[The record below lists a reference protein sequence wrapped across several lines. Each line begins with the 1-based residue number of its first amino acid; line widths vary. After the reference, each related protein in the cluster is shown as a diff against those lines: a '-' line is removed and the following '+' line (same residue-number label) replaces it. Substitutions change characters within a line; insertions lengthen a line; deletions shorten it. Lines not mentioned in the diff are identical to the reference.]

1 MTEGLVMQDTDAAP
15 AFAETAE
22 AVIARLSVPFP
33 NGLSAE
39 EAATRLA
46 RHGPNALRRPKPRSA
61 LRILLHQ
68 FQGVIVA
75 LLVLATVF
83 SLVINDIVEA
93 LAILVVLLLNGAI
106 GFFTELR
113 ATRSMEALFSVA
125 EVRTRVRRD
134 GMLIEVDA
142 RDLVPGDL
150 VVLEAGDVVTADLRL
165 VEASGLH
172 CDESVLTGE
181 SLPVLKTTK
190 PLPSDAVL
198 GDRTNMGFKGAAV
211 TRGAGTGVV
220 VRTGMETEIG
230 KISQLAMA
238 ASTEPTPLEHQ
249 LTRLGQRLVWL
260 TIVLAVAII
269 ITGLAQGHPLTSMI
283 QTGVALAVAAIP
295 EGIPVVA
302 TLSLARGMW
311 RMVQRNALISRL
323 SSVETL
329 GATTLI
335 LTDKTGTLTE
345 NRMSVV
351 QVLLDGGSVDL
362 DGPETGLAEDRLRA
376 ALKIGMLCNNAELGD
391 GDEGRIGDPT
401 ELALLSAA
409 RQAGVTEDEAE
420 PRLLQHAFESDSLMM
435 ATVHALP
442 DGGALYAVKGAPE
455 AVIASCSEVLGAEG
469 PRPLSAEAKADWI
482 ARNADAAS
490 EGLRGIGL
498 AMKRTDGTEDAP
510 YEGLTLV
517 AIACLADPLR
527 KDVPPA
533 IAACQSAGVRVIM
546 LTGDHAETA
555 ARIAKDAGI
564 SGNGAV
570 AIEGRDLTGLDL
582 ENAPEE
588 TLDRLRKA
596 SVFARVAPATKLDLV
611 SFYQREGETVAMT
624 GDGVNDAPAL
634 KKADIG
640 IAMGQR
646 GTQVAREAAH
656 MVLKDDDFATIV
668 EAVRQGR
675 VIFGNIR
682 KFIVYLMSC
691 NLSEILVVGIAVG
704 VGLPSPLLPL
714 QILFLNL
721 VTDVFPALAL
731 GLGHG
736 DGHEMRRPPRDRAEP
751 ILARREWGRI
761 IALGVIVTLATML
774 AFGGAL
780 YGLQLA
786 PAAAVTVAFVTLAL
800 GQLWNVFNMREADTH
815 ALRNDVTRNPYV
827 WGALVLCLV
836 LIAGALWLPGL
847 SDVLQLPSPGIAGL
861 TLAGAMS
868 LLPPL
873 LGHLVVSRATR
884 R

>member
-1 MTEGLVMQDTDAAP
+1 MNASSHET

-22 AVIARLSVPFP
+22 AVLARLAVPFP
-33 NGLSAE
+33 QGLPPQ
-39 EAATRLA
+39 EAAARLE
-46 RHGPNALRRPKPRSA
+46 RYGPNALRRQKPRSA

-83 SLVINDIVEA
+83 SLVIGDVVEA

-113 ATRSMEALFSVA
+113 AARSMEALFSIA

-165 VEASGLH
+165 VEASGLY

-181 SLPVLKTTK
+181 SLPVLKTTA
-190 PLPSDAVL
+190 PLPPQTVL
-198 GDRTNMGFKGAAV
+198 GDRKNMGFKGAAV
-211 TRGAGTGVV
+211 TRGAGMGVV
-220 VRTGMETEIG
+220 VQSGMQTEIG
-230 KISQLAMA
+230 KISQLAME
-238 ASTEPTPLEHQ
+238 ASTETTPLERQ
-249 LTRLGQRLVWL
+249 LAQLGQRLVWL
-260 TIVLAVAII
+260 TLVLAAAII
-269 ITGLAQGHPLTSMI
+269 AAGLVQGHPLTGMI

-351 QVLLDGGSVDL
+351 QVLLDGESLDL
-362 DGPETGLAEDRLRA
+362 GESIAPAEEVRYRWALR
-376 ALKIGMLCNNAELGD
+376 IGMLCNNAELGA
-391 GDEGRIGDPT
+391 GEEGRTGDPT

-409 RQAGVTEDEAE
+409 HEAGLGPDDAR
-420 PRLLQHAFESDSLMM
+420 PRLVQHAFETDSLMM

-442 DGGALYAVKGAPE
+442 EGGALYAVKGAPE
-455 AVIASCSEVLGAEG
+455 AVIASCSEVLGPEG
-469 PRPLSAEAKADWI
+469 VRPLDAEEKEAWI
-482 ARNADAAS
+482 ARNALAAGK
-490 EGLRGIGL
+490 GLRGIGL
-498 AMKRTDGTEDAP
+498 AMKRAETAEEAP

-533 IAACQSAGVRVIM
+533 IAACQSAGIRVIM

-555 ARIAKDAGI
+555 ARIAKDSGI
-564 SGNGAV
+564 SEDGVV
-570 AIEGRDLTGLDL
+570 AIEGRELAGLDL
-582 ENAPEE
+582 EDASEE
-588 TLDRLRKA
+588 TLERLRHA
-596 SVFARVAPATKLDLV
+596 SVFARVAPATKLALV
-611 SFYQREGETVAMT
+611 SFFQREGETVAMT

-640 IAMGQR
+640 IAMGKR

-682 KFIVYLMSC
+682 KFVVYLMSC

-704 VGLPSPLLPL
+704 AGLPAPLLPL

-731 GLGHG
+731 GMGRG
-736 DGHEMRRPPRDRAEP
+736 DGQEMQRPPRDRTEP
-751 ILARREWGRI
+751 ILARREWRRI
-761 IALGVIVTLATML
+761 VLFGAFVTLATMG
-774 AFGGAL
+774 AFAGAL
-780 YGLQLA
+780 YGLHLA
-786 PAAAVTVAFVTLAL
+786 TPEAVTVAFVALAM
-800 GQLWNVFNMREADTH
+800 GQLWNVFNMREGDTH

-827 WGALVLCLV
+827 WGALALCLV
-836 LIAGALWLPGL
+836 LIAAALWLPGL
-847 SDVLQLPSPGIAGL
+847 TDVLQLPSPGVSGL
-861 TLAGAMS
+861 LLAVAMS
-868 LLPPL
+868 LLPPV
-873 LGHLVVSRATR
+873 LGHLALRFRA
-884 R
+884 

>member
-1 MTEGLVMQDTDAAP
+1 MQDTDSETAY
-15 AFAETAE
+15 AETAA
-22 AVIARLSVPFP
+22 AVLARLSVPFP
-33 NGLSAE
+33 NGLAAQ
-39 EAATRLA
+39 EAAARLE
-46 RHGPNALRRPKPRSA
+46 RHGPNALRRQKPRSA
-61 LRILLHQ
+61 LRILVHQ

-83 SLVINDIVEA
+83 SLVINDIAEA

-113 ATRSMEALFSVA
+113 ATRSMEALFSIA

-134 GMLIEVDA
+134 GMLIEIDA
-142 RDLVPGDL
+142 RDVVPGDL

-165 VEASGLH
+165 VEASGLY

-181 SLPVLKTTK
+181 SLPVLKGTD

-230 KISQLAMA
+230 RISQLAME
-238 ASTEPTPLEHQ
+238 ASTEPTPLERQ

-260 TIVLAVAII
+260 TIVLAAAII
-269 ITGLAQGHPLTSMI
+269 VTGLAQGHPLTGMI

-351 QVLLDGGSVDL
+351 QLLLDGESVDL
-362 DGPETGLAEDRLRA
+362 GGTVSGIEQDRLRL
-376 ALKIGMLCNNAELGD
+376 ALKIGMLCNNAELGGSD
-391 GDEGRIGDPT
+391 DRRIGDPT

-409 RQAGVTEDEAE
+409 REAGLSLDGAE
-420 PRLLQHAFESDSLMM
+420 PRLVQHAFETDSLMM

-442 DGGALYAVKGAPE
+442 DGGVLYAVKGAPE
-455 AVIASCSEVLGAEG
+455 AVIASCSEVLGADG
-469 PRPLSAEAKADWI
+469 PRPLSAGEKESWI
-482 ARNADAAS
+482 ARNASAAGK
-490 EGLRGIGL
+490 GLRGIGL
-498 AMKRTDGTEDAP
+498 AMKRSDGTQDAP
-510 YEGLTLV
+510 YERLTLV

-533 IAACQSAGVRVIM
+533 IAACQSAGIRVIM

-564 SGNGAV
+564 SEDGVV
-570 AIEGRDLTGLDL
+570 AIEGRELAGIDL
-582 ENAPEE
+582 EDAGEE

-596 SVFARVAPATKLDLV
+596 SVFARVAPATKLALV

-682 KFIVYLMSC
+682 KFVVYLMSC

-704 VGLPSPLLPL
+704 AGLPAPLLPL

-731 GLGHG
+731 GMGRG

-761 IALGVIVTLATML
+761 VALGAIVTLATML

-780 YGLQLA
+780 YGLRLE
-786 PAAAVTVAFVTLAL
+786 PGAAVTVAFVTLAL

-815 ALRNDVTRNPYV
+815 ALRNDVTRNRYV
-827 WGALVLCLV
+827 WGALGLCLV

-847 SDVLQLPSPGIAGL
+847 SDVLRLPSPGVAGL
-861 TLAGAMS
+861 LLAGAMS

-873 LGHLVVSRATR
+873 LGFLVVRGVSRG
-884 R
+884 